1 MWMAPYHSSRLIQKS
16 CQKSESF
23 YHQQCHKNK
32 LLFYSPNKTQIFHR
46 QFQLLFDCKISV
58 LILFQKI
65 SLHVTRYTW
74 HAMNL
79 KRNQDKNVDRWD

>member
-1 MWMAPYHSSRLIQKS
+1 MIQK
-16 CQKSESF
+16 QIAFFTVLENF
-23 YHQQCHKNK
+23 IRWWRRNQLRMPN
-32 LLFYSPNKTQIFHR
+32 FPNKTQIFHR
-46 QFQLLFDCKISV
+46 QFQLLFDYKISV

-79 KRNQDKNVDRWD
+79 KRNQDKNVDKWD